1 MTLGL
6 DIPMSRVYTHAS
18 AVVSPGG
25 IGYIDKPPRLPFKTD
40 VGESRILVEHLS
52 IALHYFMNTL

>member
-1 MTLGL
+1 M
-6 DIPMSRVYTHAS
+6 YTHAS